1 VVGIALFVG
10 GAVSFIGGFDRE
22 PSFPHF
28 PDGSF
33 GGRRGSPS
41 SDDGNKFWMCFVGV
55 PVLGIGAFLTKAGY
69 FGAAARYIASESRP
83 AVHTITRAVAEGLR
97 GDDGDAVGTDGRGGV
112 AAGGEAARRRA
123 RSRVRP
129 ATRKTTP
136 MPASAMP
143 ADRRSPAPA
152 PNAATS
158 RTRTRGSATSAGRRS
173 RNPLA

>member
-112 AAGGEAARRRA
+112 AAGGEAACAIACPSCDAENDADA
-123 RSRVRP
+123 RFCDACGQALARTCPECGDV
-129 ATRKTTP
+129 
-136 MPASAMP
+136 
-143 ADRRSPAPA
+143 ADADARFCDECG
-152 PNAATS
+152 T
-158 RTRTRGSATSAGRRS
+158 
-173 RNPLA
+173 PLA